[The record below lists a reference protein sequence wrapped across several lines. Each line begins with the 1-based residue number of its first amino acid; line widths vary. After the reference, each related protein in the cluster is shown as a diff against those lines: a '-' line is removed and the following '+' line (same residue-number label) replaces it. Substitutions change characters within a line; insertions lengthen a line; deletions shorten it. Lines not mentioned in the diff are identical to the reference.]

1 MNERYSPERLW
12 RAYRHCWFVVAR
24 SCDIATPQKARLLDQ
39 DLVVFRDAQGVAR
52 VTDRRCIHR
61 GADLSMGK
69 VTDKG
74 IQCPYHGWAFN
85 GENGEC
91 TDIPALCDGAT
102 IPGNAKIRSYPVI
115 ERFEHVWTCLDEPL
129 MDVPNPPELDGA
141 EWTWLPA
148 APIPARCGV
157 MAATENFR
165 DMAHFPF
172 VHEVSMGEV
181 SPLVPKL
188 EVARDG
194 RRLGASFRYERV
206 EGSTFSDIGD
216 AWMHYHSY
224 APGFAAILYEYDTA
238 GKRYLVDFPTPVSYG
253 ECIIH
258 WAVAVDKD
266 FTGGSVEEIL
276 AIETVVFDEDTPVLE
291 GLNPPEVPLAG
302 QALEVS
308 CAADV
313 YTLNYR
319 RATMYVV
326 DHILDQLDARDAAR
340 IPAAEV

>member
-1 MNERYSPERLW
+1 
-12 RAYRHCWFVVAR
+12 
-24 SCDIATPQKARLLDQ
+24 
-39 DLVVFRDAQGVAR
+39 
-52 VTDRRCIHR
+52 
-61 GADLSMGK
+61 
-69 VTDKG
+69 
-74 IQCPYHGWAFN
+74 
-85 GENGEC
+85 
-91 TDIPALCDGAT
+91 
-102 IPGNAKIRSYPVI
+102 
-115 ERFEHVWTCLDEPL
+115 
-129 MDVPNPPELDGA
+129 
-141 EWTWLPA
+141 
-148 APIPARCGV
+148 
-157 MAATENFR
+157 
-165 DMAHFPF
+165 
-172 VHEVSMGEV
+172 MGEV